1 MSVNHGFI
9 LPQKIGKTNRMK
21 RKTLLKEAFR
31 AAIARTGAERS
42 LPAQFENHTGK
53 TGVIALGKAGAAM
66 ARAALVRLPAP
77 PVFALAV
84 TPYNHVPADMPPA
97 LSAGVEVVE
106 AGHPHPDDNS
116 LAAGKRALDLAATLG
131 PSDRLL
137 ALVSGGGSAVLCAP
151 APGVSFD
158 EKHHTITALHRA
170 GAPISEI
177 NAVRAALSAIKGGR
191 LAAAANGAFI
201 KTLIISDTPGDRA
214 GDVASGPTIA
224 ANATPDPE
232 KVLRRYG
239 IDITPSIAAAIRRP
253 SPLSPPGDVQVIA
266 NAEDALY
273 AAAGILEDAGYEI
286 CNLGGALEGD
296 AADLANTHA
305 DVARR
310 YKNEGRTVAILSGG
324 ETTVRLPENG
334 AGKGG
339 RNTTYLLALA
349 IALKGLD
356 GVEAMAADTD
366 GIDGSEAN
374 AGAFIDSTTLARTA
388 ALGVDMEAHLACADA
403 YTVFD
408 ALGDLLVTG
417 PTLTNVNDLRIILV
431 DP

>member
-1 MSVNHGFI
+1 
-9 LPQKIGKTNRMK
+9 MK
-21 RKTLLKEAFR
+21 QKTLLKEAFR
-31 AAIARTGAERS
+31 AAIARTSAERS
-42 LPAQFENHTGK
+42 LPARFENHVGK

-84 TPYNHVPADMPPA
+84 TPYNHVPADMPTD
-97 LSAGVEVVE
+97 LSVGVEVIE

-151 APGVSFD
+151 TPGLSFD
-158 EKHHTITALHRA
+158 EKRRAIAALHHA
-170 GAPISEI
+170 GAPIGEI
-177 NAVRAALSAIKGGR
+177 NAVRAALSAVKGGR
-191 LAAAANGAFI
+191 LAAAANGALV
-201 KTLIISDTPGDRA
+201 KTLIISDVPGDCA

-224 ANATPDPE
+224 ANAAPNPE
-232 KVLRRYG
+232 TVLRRYG
-239 IDITPSIAAAIRRP
+239 IDFTPTIAAAIRRP
-253 SPLSPPGDVQVIA
+253 PPFLPSSSPPGDVQIIA
-266 NAEDALY
+266 NAEDALA
-273 AAAGILEDAGYEI
+273 AAAGILEGAGYEI

-296 AADLANTHA
+296 AAALAKTHA

-310 YKNEGRTVAILSGG
+310 YKNEGRAVAIVSGG
-324 ETTVRLPENG
+324 ETTVRLPESG

-349 IALKGLD
+349 IALNGLD

-366 GIDGSEAN
+366 GIDGSETN
-374 AGAFIDSTTLARTA
+374 AGAFIDSTTLARAA
-388 ALGVDMEAHLACADA
+388 ALGVDAEAHLARADA

>member
-31 AAIARTGAERS
+31 AAVARTSAERS
-42 LPAQFENHTGK
+42 LPARFENHAGK

-66 ARAALVRLPAP
+66 ARAALGRLPAP

-84 TPYNHVPADMPPA
+84 TPYNHVPDDMPPD
-97 LSAGVEVVE
+97 LSAGVEIIE

-131 PSDRLL
+131 PADRLL

-158 EKHHTITALHRA
+158 EKRCAITALHRA
-170 GAPISEI
+170 GAPIGEI
-177 NAVRAALSAIKGGR
+177 NAVRAALSAVKGGR
-191 LAAAANGAFI
+191 LAAAANGALV
-201 KTLIISDTPGDRA
+201 KTLIISDVPGDCA

-224 ANATPDPE
+224 ANVAPDPE
-232 KVLRRYG
+232 TALRRYG
-239 IDITPSIAAAIRRP
+239 IDVTPSIAAAIRRP
-253 SPLSPPGDVQVIA
+253 PPSLQPGDVQIIA
-266 NAEDALY
+266 DADAALA

-296 AADLANTHA
+296 AADLAKTHA
-305 DVARR
+305 DAARR
-310 YKNEGRTVAILSGG
+310 HKNEGRAVAILSGG
-324 ETTVRLPENG
+324 ETTVRLPESG

-349 IALKGLD
+349 IALNGLD

-366 GIDGSEAN
+366 GIDGSESN
-374 AGAFIDSTTLARTA
+374 AGAFIDSTTLARA
-388 ALGVDMEAHLACADA
+388 DALGVDAEAHLARADA

-408 ALGDLLVTG
+408 ALGDLLITG